1 MVWGL
6 SRILE
11 ELVYERFDISDKCQ
25 VIHISFILHVL
36 EIQRFMMGFRSVNL
50 IPFEGRTSQVGHR
63 NDLLFQREYL
73 TDRKRSLHSGGQV
86 LKPI

>member
-1 MVWGL
+1 MVWGI

-11 ELVYERFDISDKCQ
+11 ELVYERFDISDKCH
-25 VIHISFILHVL
+25 VIHISFIIHVL

-63 NDLLFQREYL
+63 NDLLFSTRVP
-73 TDRKRSLHSGGQV
+73 DGQKEV
-86 LKPI
+86 TTLRWAGS